1 MKSVILSVVI
11 ATLISPSIYSQ
22 QIARKLTYLQKPLE
36 PNQLAIAKSPRKI
49 VNDSLYVLKEF
60 KYKKSSGKILI
71 QAGNVSIE
79 GYDGTEI
86 LFSSKIL
93 AEDADSKAEGLV
105 MLSGNGVVDNT
116 GLGLS
121 VTEKNNQVEV
131 IQVGKSNESLI
142 LIKVPNQIAI
152 SYNYNKQEW
161 SNDDLFFKNIVSE
174 VAVSRT
180 YGNIKFENVSGPLMV
195 NTVYGS
201 IDAQFGK
208 TVKGPISIV
217 SVYGSIDV
225 GVQKETGA
233 AIDFKT
239 EWGSI
244 YAAKEF
250 KFDLVKTPEEKRGEN
265 IKGKLNG
272 GGFDLILQSNYGK
285 IYLRSN

>member
-1 MKSVILSVVI
+1 MKSVILSVAIV
-11 ATLISPSIYSQ
+11 ALISQSSFSQ
-22 QIARKLTYLQKPLE
+22 QTVRNLSYIQKPVE
-36 PNQLAIAKSPRKI
+36 TTKRSIAHSPRKI
-49 VNDSLYVLKEF
+49 ENDSLYVLKEF
-60 KYKKSSGKILI
+60 KYKKNSGKILI

-79 GYDGTEI
+79 GYDGSEI

-93 AEDADSKAEGLV
+93 AEESDSKAEGLV
-105 MLSGNGVVDNT
+105 MLSGNGIVDNT

-131 IQVGKSNESLI
+131 IQVGKNNESLI
-142 LIKVPNQIAI
+142 LIKVPNQLAI
-152 SYNYNKQEW
+152 SYNYKKSEW
-161 SNDDLFFKNIVSE
+161 SNDDLCFKNIVNE
-174 VAVSRT
+174 VSVSRT
-180 YGNIKFENVSGPLMV
+180 YGNVKFENVTGPLMV

-201 IDAQFGK
+201 IDAQFSK
-208 TVKGPISIV
+208 SVKGPVSIV

-244 YAAKEF
+244 YAAKDF
-250 KFDLVKTPEEKRGEN
+250 KFDLVKTTEEKKGEN
-265 IKGKLNG
+265 INGKLNG

-285 IYLRSN
+285 IYLRTN

>member
-22 QIARKLTYLQKPLE
+22 QTVRNLTYVQKPIETTKRSIAHSPGNLE
-36 PNQLAIAKSPRKI
+36 
-49 VNDSLYVLKEF
+49 NDSLFVLKEF
-60 KYKKSSGKILI
+60 KYKKSSGKIVI

-79 GYDGTEI
+79 GYDGSEI
-86 LFSSKIL
+86 VFSSKIL
-93 AEDADSKAEGLV
+93 AEEADAKAEGLV

-121 VTEKNNQVEV
+121 VTEKNNQLEV

-161 SNDDLFFKNIVSE
+161 SNDDLLFKNIVSE

-180 YGNIKFENVSGPLMV
+180 YGNIKFENVSGPLTV

-208 TVKGPISIV
+208 SVKGPVSIV

-225 GVQKETGA
+225 GIQKETGA
-233 AIDFKT
+233 AINFKT

-244 YAAKEF
+244 YAAKDF
-250 KFDLVKTPEEKRGEN
+250 KFDLAKTTEEKRGEN